1 MKFLLNLIYVYILIY
16 SVYFLY
22 ISVRNIIS
30 RKFAIQHKYKDTAHK
45 KHLCLILYTH
55 NNEQKLSRMLK
66 CIAEQDYDQ
75 SKISVFAILDN
86 CDDNSEKLP
95 IAKNVQFFTIKNQG
109 KVGKKQAVSILVE
122 KLHEYK
128 FIDAF
133 VFLDI
138 NKYIEKDF
146 FSSVNSAM
154 SDYDV
159 ISGATMLFGES
170 LNIRQKIKKAYQKYR
185 MNFMYR
191 ARALAGLYTDIDSGI
206 CAISRDVINN
216 VGCPDFENLEKDLEY
231 SATLAKENC
240 KYSFN
245 PNVKTYSE
253 VHEYKIRIPRLSK
266 RVNVFFK
273 NISHVITPNTSY
285 IEYIFSMIS
294 PNVVFTLLAYA
305 ILIKTSMSYYFN
317 GDFSL
322 LILSLCMLALGF
334 TFSLVNSNFRGR
346 DVLVLSLYPIY
357 SLFHVLKHFPLWRFI
372 KRRVC
377 NEIEPKE
384 PEETYE
390 IDVDVTDGRGSVP
403 CKLILISE
411 CGMTKAKFIF
421 KNKKFVTKTHLRTFD
436 AIEEIINKLAEYG
449 FTLKICQA
457 CTNFTSNHDGST
469 NLIKGFCNQQ
479 FKIAQQGEIS
489 VVLWN
494 SCKGFTPKVMVKNFK
509 G

>member
-1 MKFLLNLIYVYILIY
+1 
-16 SVYFLY
+16 
-22 ISVRNIIS
+22 
-30 RKFAIQHKYKDTAHK
+30 
-45 KHLCLILYTH
+45 
-55 NNEQKLSRMLK
+55 
-66 CIAEQDYDQ
+66 
-75 SKISVFAILDN
+75 
-86 CDDNSEKLP
+86 
-95 IAKNVQFFTIKNQG
+95 
-109 KVGKKQAVSILVE
+109 
-122 KLHEYK
+122 
-128 FIDAF
+128 
-133 VFLDI
+133 
-138 NKYIEKDF
+138 
-146 FSSVNSAM
+146 
-154 SDYDV
+154 
-159 ISGATMLFGES
+159 
-170 LNIRQKIKKAYQKYR
+170 
-185 MNFMYR
+185 
-191 ARALAGLYTDIDSGI
+191 
-206 CAISRDVINN
+206 
-216 VGCPDFENLEKDLEY
+216 
-231 SATLAKENC
+231 
-240 KYSFN
+240 
-245 PNVKTYSE
+245 
-253 VHEYKIRIPRLSK
+253 
-266 RVNVFFK
+266 
-273 NISHVITPNTSY
+273 
-285 IEYIFSMIS
+285 
-294 PNVVFTLLAYA
+294 
-305 ILIKTSMSYYFN
+305 
-317 GDFSL
+317 
-322 LILSLCMLALGF
+322 MLALGF

-479 FKIAQQGEIS
+479 FKIAQQGEIP